1 MENPFEIIIKKLE
14 SIESLLVHGEAIIPV
29 VSSKELLSVDEL
41 ADYLSISKSFI
52 YKLTSNRE
60 IPHYKPGGKFVYFK
74 KSEIIEWVSK
84 SRIKTEDEI
93 ELAAENHLLKIGRSR
108 SKYR

>member
-14 SIESLLVHGEAIIPV
+14 SIESLLRHGEVIEQAV
-29 VSSKELLSVDEL
+29 ATKELLSVDEL
-41 ADYLSISKSFI
+41 SDYLSISKSFI
-52 YKLTSNRE
+52 YKMTSNRE

-93 ELAAENHLLKIGRSR
+93 EQEAENHLRKISR
-108 SKYR
+108 SKLR

>member
-14 SIESLLVHGEAIIPV
+14 SIECLLVHGEAIEPV
-29 VSSKELLSVDEL
+29 VSTKELLSVEEL
-41 ADYLSISKSFI
+41 SDYLSISKSNI

-84 SRIKTEDEI
+84 SRIKTNDEI
-93 ELAAENHLLKIGRSR
+93 EHEAENHLRKMGRS
-108 SKYR
+108 KLKK